1 MLMSW
6 ALFLVSAVV
15 IVVAGTK
22 LARYADQIAELNG
35 LGRLWIGVVLVAGA
49 TSRPPSFSELP
60 KWFFSSLPG
69 AHGRTC
75 CCIYLFEQQM
85 PRVRCSAPVSLAYCG

>member
-49 TSRPPSFSELP
+49 TSRPPS
-60 KWFFSSLPG
+60 
-69 AHGRTC
+69 
-75 CCIYLFEQQM
+75 
-85 PRVRCSAPVSLAYCG
+85 